1 MIEVALCTLTPVAG
15 TPPIV
20 TVAPVAN
27 PRPVIVTA
35 VPPCVDPMAGEMP
48 VTWTTVGVGS
58 VGVVD
63 EQDVASSATASAATE
78 VNRDN
83 KTGELSHG

>member
-1 MIEVALCTLTPVAG
+1 
-15 TPPIV
+15 
-20 TVAPVAN
+20 
-27 PRPVIVTA
+27 
-35 VPPCVDPMAGEMP
+35 
-48 VTWTTVGVGS
+48 